1 MFMLPETFVTVL
13 FERAEP
19 GIYLVTLNRPERL
32 NAADTPTK
40 LALGEIW
47 RQAEADD
54 DVRVLI
60 LCGRGEKAFCAGS
73 DLQEMRETG
82 AMVSTQVLAEALPGV
97 GRPLGKPVIA
107 ALHGYTIGT
116 GFSLAIHADLRV
128 AAPNTQF
135 IFPEVKHGMLS
146 AFSAITLPGL
156 IGEARALDIMLSA
169 RTVGA
174 NEALAI
180 GLVHQLA
187 EDPLDR
193 ALALARNLA
202 ASSPEAL
209 SLTKQLL
216 LAERNRRIAAH
227 WNLVDRARDDV
238 TRSAQ
243 CAATMAGVAGTGRAK
258 A

>member
-1 MFMLPETFVTVL
+1 MLLETLVAVL
-13 FERAEP
+13 FECAEP

-40 LALGEIW
+40 VALGEIW
-47 RQAEADD
+47 RQAEEDD

-60 LCGRGEKAFCAGS
+60 LSGRGDKAFCAGS

-82 AMVSTQVLAEALPGV
+82 AMVSTQVLANALPGV
-97 GRPLGKPVIA
+97 GSPLGKPVIA

-156 IGEARALDIMLSA
+156 VGEARALDIMLSA
-169 RTVGA
+169 RTIGA
-174 NEALAI
+174 EEALAI
-180 GLVHQLA
+180 GLVHSLA
-187 EDPLDR
+187 EDPLDQ
-193 ALALARNLA
+193 ALLLARSLV

-209 SLTKQLL
+209 RLTKELL
-216 LAERNRRIAAH
+216 LAERHRRIAAH
-227 WNLVDRARDDV
+227 WPQVDRARNEV
-238 TRSAQ
+238 TQSAQ
-243 CAATMAGVAGTGRAK
+243 CAATMAGAAGTGRAK